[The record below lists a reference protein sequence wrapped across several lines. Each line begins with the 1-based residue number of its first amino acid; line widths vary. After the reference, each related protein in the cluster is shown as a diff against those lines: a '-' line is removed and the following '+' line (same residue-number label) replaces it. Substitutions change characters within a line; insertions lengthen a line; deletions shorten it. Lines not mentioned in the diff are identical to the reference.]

1 MDRKISQIAV
11 DDIEAMP
18 GRRPVSPDAVS
29 RIADSMSAIGLRI
42 PVTVRYFANRPSE
55 DGSADDSIVL
65 VTGAHRL
72 AAAKKLGWEK
82 IDAYLVEC
90 DDTDAEL
97 WEISENLH
105 RSELTALERQ
115 EQIARW
121 VELTDQKVSGQV
133 AQKPQGGRP
142 EGGLSAATRELG
154 VERTAARR
162 AVKVASLTDEAKA
175 AAREVGVD
183 DNNVI
188 LLEAAKAAPDRQADV
203 IRHEAARRTAPKSN
217 QEMIADQVEALLR
230 LWNKSSPQARQMFI
244 EQVDQPVMDGRFGS

>member
-1 MDRKISQIAV
+1 MDRKVSPVRI
-11 DDIEAMP
+11 DDIEALP
-18 GRRPVSPDAVS
+18 GRRPISPDAVE
-29 RIADSMSAIGLRI
+29 RIAGSMSAIGLRI
-42 PVTVRYFANRPSE
+42 PITVRYLADRPSS

-72 AAAKKLGWEK
+72 AAARSLGWEK

-105 RSELTALERQ
+105 RAELTALERQ

-121 VELTDQKVSGQV
+121 VELTDAKLAQVGPVSG
-133 AQKPQGGRP
+133 GRGNA
-142 EGGLSAATRELG
+142 GGLRAATRELG
-154 VERTAARR
+154 VGRTAAQR
-162 AVKVASLTDEAKA
+162 AVRVASLTDDAKA
-175 AAREVGVD
+175 AAREVGAD

-188 LLEAAKAAPDRQADV
+188 LLEAAKASPDRQADV
-203 IRHEAARRTAPKSN
+203 IRQEAARRAAPKSD
-217 QEMIADQVEALLR
+217 QEIIADQVEALLR